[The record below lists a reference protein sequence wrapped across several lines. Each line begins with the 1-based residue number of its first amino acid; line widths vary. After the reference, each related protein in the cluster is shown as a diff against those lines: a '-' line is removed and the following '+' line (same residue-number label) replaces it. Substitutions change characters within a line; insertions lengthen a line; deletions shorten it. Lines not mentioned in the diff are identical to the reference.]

1 MYHFTINQ
9 NDKSEE
15 KEWVNKYF
23 QERIIVLV

>member
-9 NDKSEE
+9 NDNSEE

-23 QERIIVLV
+23 QESIIVLV